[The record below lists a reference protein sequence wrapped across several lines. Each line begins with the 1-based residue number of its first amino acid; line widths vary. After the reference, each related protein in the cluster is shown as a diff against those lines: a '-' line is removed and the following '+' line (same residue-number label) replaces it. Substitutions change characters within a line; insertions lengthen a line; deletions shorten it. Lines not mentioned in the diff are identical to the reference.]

1 MSCWLYC
8 YLKLVFTN
16 TDQIMFLSENN
27 NIQFVPPKVKYVGGR
42 SVLLTVKKRTK
53 EKYEG
58 CKI

>member
-1 MSCWLYC
+1 MSRWLYC

-16 TDQIMFLSENN
+16 TDQIMFCWKIITYNLYLQN
-27 NIQFVPPKVKYVGGR
+27 VKYVGGR